1 MPLLHAG
8 PFILFEAFLFILF
21 SIKIRF
27 LAVQCRVLSM
37 LWCTCVRIIL
47 SVHSCLFGSVY
58 TCISWQLH
66 VCSWRKHRHIVVEHE
81 YAIHKSENTIHW
93 RLRPKSRHWSYCVF
107 DWQWSR
113 LHSRLQTKDPKVSV
127 CVDQKVYRLSLFLI
141 FLSELTPDSQTW
153 YVCFGNQKVARVAN
167 IFRDCCRKRK
177 FSCKTRSDSP
187 FIRWFCVNILSC
199 LLLFFA
205 IRRSAVSRVQRMLQ
219 ERFVSRLLFEMNLES
234 CSRTLRFTTF
244 WLKTSTCVNSVE
256 SSTLG
261 SLTSKN
267 VVIQVELLPVRV
279 HVSEKTRQGN
289 EATKECWH
297 AYPKTVT

>member
-187 FIRWFCVNILSC
+187 FIRWWMILRQHLIVSFTIFCNSKKCC
-199 LLLFFA
+199 LKSTEDVAGEVRLKITFRDESGKLF
-205 IRRSAVSRVQRMLQ
+205 
-219 ERFVSRLLFEMNLES
+219 
-234 CSRTLRFTTF
+234 
-244 WLKTSTCVNSVE
+244 KNSSFHNFLVE
-256 SSTLG
+256 D
-261 SLTSKN
+261 
-267 VVIQVELLPVRV
+267 
-279 HVSEKTRQGN
+279 
-289 EATKECWH
+289 
-297 AYPKTVT
+297 